1 MAVTFPPSC
10 PTAPALAFA
19 RSPKAQLHRAAE
31 SSLILPRM
39 THWIRMIIGGWRRL
53 FKPRQTTADRS
64 TLVGMYLSNA
74 NRPVDSGARG
84 SDTRERQEGKFSQ
97 NRRRG

>member
-1 MAVTFPPSC
+1 MTYW
-10 PTAPALAFA
+10 A
-19 RSPKAQLHRAAE
+19 RRIVSG
-31 SSLILPRM
+31 S
-39 THWIRMIIGGWRRL
+39 RRL

-74 NRPVDSGARG
+74 NRPLGSSVRG
-84 SDTRERQEGKFSQ
+84 SETRERQEGKFSQ

>member
-1 MAVTFPPSC
+1 LIHRNTHSA
-10 PTAPALAFA
+10 
-19 RSPKAQLHRAAE
+19 KAQLHR
-31 SSLILPRM
+31 SNDSGLMQPRM
-39 THWIRMIIGGWRRL
+39 TYWIRMIVNGWRRL

-74 NRPVDSGARG
+74 NRPLGSSVRG
-84 SDTRERQEGKFSQ
+84 SETRERQEGKFSQ